1 MKLTLLNITVIA
13 SAVALYMTNLLTI
26 PFASDVT
33 FITYGL
39 AGLLVFNILRVN
51 YLYARARHVYTDP
64 LHFQARVSATLG
76 FVGTVIGFFIALHGI
91 DPTTVADVEAI
102 PELVSQMLAGIGTAM
117 ATTIVGGIVALIL
130 EFYAAVVERGAR
142 L

>member
-1 MKLTLLNITVIA
+1 MMRTLLNISVIA
-13 SAVALYMTNLLTI
+13 GAVALYMTNLLTL

-39 AGLLVFNILRVN
+39 AAMLVFTICGVNALVWWGERVN
-51 YLYARARHVYTDP
+51 TDT

-117 ATTIVGGIVALIL
+117 ATTIVGGIGALIL
-130 EFYAAVVERGAR
+130 ELYAVALDREQVA
-142 L
+142 